1 MPMCTHTARAT
12 VPTGLTGFS
21 HMCLPADSLSPILKH
36 HSCKMPLTTPLFCCI
51 VLARS
56 CVCLI
61 LLTVNFL
68 TKGSLNGSGPDA
80 SIVLELLPVMPTIA
94 REVLPQITS
103 MLISRISART
113 VRELY
118 A

>member
-1 MPMCTHTARAT
+1 M
-12 VPTGLTGFS
+12 
-21 HMCLPADSLSPILKH
+21 
-36 HSCKMPLTTPLFCCI
+36 
-51 VLARS
+51 
-56 CVCLI
+56 
-61 LLTVNFL
+61 NFL

-103 MLISRISART
+103 MLISRISARA

>member
-1 MPMCTHTARAT
+1 
-12 VPTGLTGFS
+12 
-21 HMCLPADSLSPILKH
+21 
-36 HSCKMPLTTPLFCCI
+36 
-51 VLARS
+51 
-56 CVCLI
+56 
-61 LLTVNFL
+61 VNFL
-68 TKGSLNGSGPDA
+68 TKGSLNSSGPDA

-103 MLISRISART
+103 MLISRISARA

>member
-1 MPMCTHTARAT
+1 MCACTCCRLCWCRPLLSELKFQTKQAAVPATHCFK
-12 VPTGLTGFS
+12 GL
-21 HMCLPADSLSPILKH
+21 
-36 HSCKMPLTTPLFCCI
+36 
-51 VLARS
+51 R
-56 CVCLI
+56 I
-61 LLTVNFL
+61 LLSMHHAEYLICSAVCAVCAVNFL
-68 TKGSLNGSGPDA
+68 TKGSLNSSGPDA

-103 MLISRISART
+103 MLISRISARA

>member
-1 MPMCTHTARAT
+1 
-12 VPTGLTGFS
+12 
-21 HMCLPADSLSPILKH
+21 
-36 HSCKMPLTTPLFCCI
+36 MPLTATLSLLFCPHVILCI
-51 VLARS
+51 S
-56 CVCLI
+56 M

-103 MLISRISART
+103 MLISRISARA